1 VKFIINDQVVLLRA
15 PEGPLAPYIVKVGYR
30 AGIRALFA
38 AEADSDRGRFQ
49 PMACREVG
57 PFAQGFISAF

>member
-1 VKFIINDQVVLLRA
+1 MKFIINDQVVLLRA
-15 PEGPLAPYIVKVGYR
+15 PEGPLALHCLVFKVGYR
-30 AGIRALFA
+30 AGFA